1 MASFW
6 NIFSSAPKSRVSIA
20 LDVGTSSVRSL
31 LIEKNAD
38 GIFGLKKQIHL
49 IPKTAGDE
57 KFIRMV
63 GENLRE
69 IIYRYIKGLGRV
81 PEKVILGLGSRLA
94 ETTLVAIPK
103 ERAEKKKPVSAD
115 ELAEMINTY
124 TSRLQEKIIDSH
136 TFLLTHAEPLRIRVD
151 GYDFDI
157 RGERSMAGKNVELWA
172 TLTFVR
178 KDFADEL
185 KDLRRAWGGLRIDM
199 RSTQV
204 IAATRVAESYTG
216 HDFLLVKIGGKST
229 ELTVVKDG
237 LIQLVESL
245 PVGGDGATVE
255 LAAALKTTLGHAED
269 IKRQFGK
276 LNLPED
282 ISEAAEG
289 VLKAHA
295 KALVDKIRELLAR
308 KEVLLPPTVLI
319 YGGGARAPFI
329 ESVMRDKRN
338 FSDFIFVDEVSAKIL
353 QAEEMTKDNFKNQTL
368 RGPEDIDL
376 AALALTL
383 ITHNG

>member
-1 MASFW
+1 MTSLW
-6 NIFSSAPKSRVSIA
+6 NIFWPAPKSHFYIA
-20 LDVGTSSVRSL
+20 LDIGTSSVRSL
-31 LIEKNAD
+31 LIEKNAN

-69 IIYRYIKGLGRV
+69 IIYRYIKGLGRI
-81 PEKVILGLGSRLA
+81 PERVILGLGSRLA
-94 ETTLVAIPK
+94 ETTLIAIPK
-103 ERAEKKKPVSAD
+103 ERTDNKKPVRAD

-124 TSRLQEKIIDSH
+124 TSRLQEKTIDSH
-136 TFLLTHAEPLRIRVD
+136 TFLLTHAEPLRVRLD
-151 GYDFDI
+151 GYDFDLG
-157 RGERSMAGKNVELWA
+157 RERSMAGKNVELWA

-185 KDLRRAWGGLRIDM
+185 KDLRRAWGGLQIDM

-204 IAATRVAESYTG
+204 IAATRIAKSYTG

-237 LIQLVESL
+237 LIGLVESL
-245 PVGGDGATVE
+245 GVGGDDATTE

-282 ISEAAEG
+282 VSETAEG
-289 VLKAHA
+289 VLKNHA
-295 KALVDKIRELLAR
+295 KALIDKIRELLAR
-308 KEVLLPPTVLI
+308 HEALLPPTVLI

-338 FSDFIFVDEVSAKIL
+338 FSDFTFVHEVFAKIL
-353 QAEEMTKDNFKNQTL
+353 QAEEMTKDNFKNQML

-383 ITHNG
+383 ITHDG